1 MTTGFR
7 LFQPKAMEGEADQSL
22 SVGGKGTSHED
33 PVTTAA
39 RLRRYF
45 RISVIERVVVACD
58 NTRTLHSHQVNIAV
72 KILKHSKSI
81 LKLHVHQNLQYFI
94 ADYRTLYMR

>member
-1 MTTGFR
+1 MTAGIR
-7 LFQPKAMEGEADQSL
+7 LLQPKAMECETDQSL
-22 SVGGKGTSHED
+22 SVGGREASHED
-33 PVTTAA
+33 PVTTEA

-72 KILKHSKSI
+72 KILTHSKSI
-81 LKLHVHQNLQYFI
+81 LKLHVHSFSGRFMHAAIRN
-94 ADYRTLYMR
+94 